1 MIEILNTPLFGVIIS
16 IVAFEIGLYIYR
28 KTKIAVFNPL
38 LISIGLIVTFLLK
51 FNISLDTYNS
61 GGSLISFFLGPAT
74 VILAVPLYKQFKIF
88 KDNVVPIIIGI
99 TMGTIT
105 AIVSVP
111 LLAKLFG
118 LSEDISKSLIPK
130 SITTPIGIE
139 VSKQVGGIPAVTVV
153 AIIITGILG
162 AIIAPVIFKI
172 FKVKDKVAVGISLGT
187 GAHAIGTSK
196 AIEIGET
203 EGAMSGLAIGIA
215 GLITVILVPL
225 FIVFI

>member
-16 IVAFEIGLYIYR
+16 IMAFEIGLYIYR
-28 KTKIAVFNPL
+28 KTKIAIFNPL
-38 LISIGLIVTFLLK
+38 LISIPLIVIFLLK
-51 FNISLDTYNS
+51 FNISLEVYNK
-61 GGSLISFFLGPAT
+61 GGGLISFFLGPAT

-88 KDNVVPIIIGI
+88 KANALPIIVGI
-99 TMGTIT
+99 TIGSIT
-105 AIVSVP
+105 AIVSVSF
-111 LLAKLFG
+111 LSKLFG
-118 LSEDISKSLIPK
+118 LSDNISRSLIPK

-139 VSKQVGGIPAVTVV
+139 VSQQIGGIPSITVT

-162 AIIAPVIFKI
+162 AVIGPVIFKI
-172 FKVKDKVAVGISLGT
+172 FRIKDKVAVGVALGT
-187 GAHAIGTSK
+187 AAHAIGTSK

-225 FIVFI
+225 LIGFL